1 MDNSAFSSTS
11 SNPSSIS
18 SSNSSSS
25 FSTVDGAG
33 AGASADNASLLLLPV
48 PAFDSSSHHLL
59 VGTPPMVLAGP
70 DNDNDNDNINS
81 NWESQDVQYLNETL
95 DMNDSE
101 ESSQEGGSCISSQPI
116 IQEKDNYCD
125 VYSKISC
132 SCISTDILNGAHTT
146 TPFCHC
152 DNQNLNG
159 SNFHLTR

>member
-1 MDNSAFSSTS
+1 M
-11 SNPSSIS
+11 SSIYYTKGS
-18 SSNSSSS
+18 IFEVS
-25 FSTVDGAG
+25 FQ
-33 AGASADNASLLLLPV
+33 
-48 PAFDSSSHHLL
+48 
-59 VGTPPMVLAGP
+59 VLELQERLNWEVQLRKKIGISEN